1 VCVWCSLHYGARAL
15 PVVAGGLLQCVDVP
29 AKRVWEEPFY
39 DLSVD
44 VRGHSRL
51 EGSLDSFMEPEML
64 KGDNQWKTE
73 EYGRQ
78 DARKGMR
85 MVSLPPVL
93 QFHFKR
99 FAYDAS
105 TGGMRK
111 INDRFEFP
119 TVLDMRK
126 WVTGN
131 QLDTSST
138 TYALR
143 AIVMHQGGPDRGHY
157 YAYVRP
163 SGETNNW
170 FEVNDTVV
178 KPVTEAHVLSN
189 AFGGH
194 GRGLLG
200 RMAQLFSPGHS
211 DSSSSAY
218 MVQYSCTTSVPGSK
232 TLQESQEE
240 VLVDGPLREQ

>member
-1 VCVWCSLHYGARAL
+1 MDVLLLATPSCNWLEISFEREVVTTPAEELKCANLMGCSLMYAQH
-15 PVVAGGLLQCVDVP
+15 
-29 AKRVWEEPFY
+29 K
-39 DLSVD
+39 
-44 VRGHSRL
+44 
-51 EGSLDSFMEPEML
+51 
-64 KGDNQWKTE
+64 K
-73 EYGRQ
+73 GRQ
-78 DARKGMR
+78 DARRGMR
-85 MVSLPPVL
+85 MVSLPPPVL

-111 INDRFEFP
+111 INDHFEFPTFEFP

-163 SGETNNW
+163 SGETI
-170 FEVNDTVV
+170 T
-178 KPVTEAHVLSN
+178 
-189 AFGGH
+189 
-194 GRGLLG
+194 GL
-200 RMAQLFSPGHS
+200 RSKIQL
-211 DSSSSAY
+211 Y
-218 MVQYSCTTSVPGSK
+218 
-232 TLQESQEE
+232 
-240 VLVDGPLREQ
+240 RR